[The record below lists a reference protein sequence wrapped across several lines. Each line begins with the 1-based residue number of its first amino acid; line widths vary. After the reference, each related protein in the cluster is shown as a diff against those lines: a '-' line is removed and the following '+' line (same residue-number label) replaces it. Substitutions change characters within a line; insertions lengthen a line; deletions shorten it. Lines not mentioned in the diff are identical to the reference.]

1 VVFQSGY
8 TPLHLAAQEG
18 HAEMTALLLGNKVS
32 VDCHAK
38 NGLTALHLAAQED
51 HVDVAQVLVDNSCT
65 IDPHTKVVA

>member
-1 VVFQSGY
+1 
-8 TPLHLAAQEG
+8 
-18 HAEMTALLLGNKVS
+18 MTALLLGNKVS

-51 HVDVAQVLVDNSCT
+51 HVDVARVLVDNSCT